1 MNGNSRPQLAC
12 GVRLFWDDVRQ
23 QHFLL
28 FPEGA
33 IALNQSAWA
42 ILQLCDGGHPLE
54 NRHHTIDEI
63 ITELQQQFP
72 QVKMGSE
79 VHKLIAQIAQ
89 RGLLDDANP
98 RSNSETL

>member
-33 IALNQSAWA
+33 IALNQSARA
-42 ILQLCDGGHPLE
+42 ILQLCGGT
-54 NRHHTIDEI
+54 HHLGNYHRTIDEI
-63 ITELQQQFP
+63 VAELQQQFP
-72 QVKMGSE
+72 RAKIESE
-79 VHKLIAQIAQ
+79 VHKLIAQIAH
-89 RGLLDDANP
+89 RGLLNDANS
-98 RSNSETL
+98 RSNSQTI